1 MVTITPLYNSVGS
14 TQQEY
19 NLSQEVL
26 IPIINSSSEFNP
38 VTDQVIFSVEDPNN
52 NLLYTN
58 QIFKFSV
65 RDYENTTDE
74 NSISSVVV
82 FPDKDILE
90 AGYDIGEFNVYYN
103 FYRPALNSNVYN
115 YFIQNISANR
125 TEIKLSINN
134 VSNAEI
140 EALVQSFSSSLDE
153 GGYFKD
159 FYIDVNGAYYIAN
172 NVLLDTT
179 TDQYGILI
187 KLYQALPSSI
197 QNNTQLEVVYE
208 VAETTGFNLVFP
220 PTPIDI
226 VENLEYIKGP
236 NFSYQFSD
244 QTNNSTIE
252 SDFSSLLDITQLT
265 SSYNELQN
273 ILDQKGIIV
282 NIDYTN
288 FDNFIQFSSAEQRLL
303 NFYYKVGRIESFNNS
318 ITSLNTITGATLNSL
333 QVSSSKASFENQI
346 TSFIKNFD
354 GYENYLYYSSGS
366 TSYPKSNST
375 QPYNLQST
383 GSAEVLTWIG
393 SVNEASPYYG
403 GMLLSASL
411 YDNENQDSLYN
422 TVPTYLSEDPANAGY
437 ELFLNMIGQHFD
449 ILYSYINTIT
459 DRFNTDNR
467 LDYGISRDLVAD
479 ALRGAG
485 IKLYQNNFSSD
496 DLYSALLG
504 INASGSLLP
513 PTGSEVITNYIT
525 ASNDAYPLENVN
537 KSTYKR
543 LYHNLPYLLN
553 KKGTVEGL
561 RALINCF
568 GIPDTILRISEFGG
582 KDKDN
587 TNDWDYFQNEFNY
600 SIFNSGSSTT
610 SRIEI
615 DWEVNGDW
623 LSKDDVPESLLFQFK
638 PFNILPKEDDYS
650 TIFYKD
656 GQEIFLT
663 LSYTGSSYTSGSY
676 SGSIPSASNDYATL
690 TLWDNGTDV
699 AHVNAPF
706 YDGNWWGVQ
715 VNREGVTSNAE
726 VTLRTANSI
735 YNGNDGFKIGYTT
748 SSIVTNTLSS
758 WRSTIGNKNAFFPY
772 SLNSGKTLGGNTYYG
787 LTGSFQEIRFYN
799 VTQSENVFHDY
810 VMNPHSIEG
819 INPTSSADN
828 LIFRA
833 PLGSELNTNTG
844 TLTSIHPKVTGSYIT
859 NSFSSDSDY
868 TIGSDMT
875 YVPQTEYYYY
885 DQPAVGIKNRVSE
898 KIRVAE
904 EVLPTG
910 DTLSAYRSIQQIY
923 PQSESYTRDVN
934 YVEVAFSPQ
943 NEINDDI
950 NSSMG
955 YFNIGEYIGD
965 PGQFAQSG
973 SSYLPLDKLRDTYFE
988 KYYKNYNWTD
998 YIRLI
1003 RYFDNSLFK
1012 MIKDFIPARTSLAS
1026 GVVIKQHLLERNK
1039 VTPPQVETSQ
1049 HVYSGSIESGF
1060 IDGGDGGSFSSIN
1073 RNFANATTLTMRGA
1087 SSRVISRNGLSG
1099 TIINGFGATFG
1110 SYGVTGSDSGIEV
1123 QEVNQVSFP
1132 FTNTSAVPIYFNLNL
1147 QGEVSD
1153 NALNNGEIEIFSNI
1167 RFTTGSNKYVDKRAA
1182 GSIYSSSLG
1191 NVSVGDSIS
1200 VNAPNLIIYPNESLT
1215 IAISDDDSAAENI
1228 VSCDVTFSSVS
1239 IINNLTL
1246 NSQIW
1251 ESSVD
1256 TPVGPQI
1263 IINSSQAEFYN
1274 GEFSGS
1280 EVLVTNGDLNSTRV
1294 IETADLN
1301 SGFIAPYNTVFQG
1314 TIPAFSNGI
1323 AGYELN
1329 TVNGLISVTK
1339 ITLDGKDANGV
1350 SRFNYLTTYPNT
1362 TYKAGDTLYIKTSGD
1377 GNVYPFHV
1385 ESVFQGPSVP
1395 GNGSTTITI
1404 TPWNVSNY
1412 SNEWYPGDG
1421 VGVQS
1426 MNFEII
1432 NDPSITNLQA
1442 SLEGDFPLLNNVP
1455 NNRLSDIYQ
1464 DVDYADG
1471 STIPVNFDLILN
1483 GQAVKFPIPDSNY
1496 SQKSW
1501 SNGRYNG
1508 SKVSSRKFNE

>member
-19 NLSQEVL
+19 DLSQEVL

-52 NLLYTN
+52 NLLYTS

-65 RDYENTTDE
+65 RNYENTTDE

-103 FYRPALNSNVYN
+103 FYRPALNSNIYN

-134 VSNAEI
+134 ISNAEI

-159 FYIDVNGAYYIAN
+159 FYININGRYYIAN

-179 TDQYGILI
+179 TNQYGILI

-303 NFYYKVGRIESFNNS
+303 NFYYKVGQIESFNNS
-318 ITSLNTITGATLNSL
+318 ITLIDSITGATSSSL

-383 GSAEVLTWIG
+383 GSTEVLTWIG

-479 ALRGAG
+479 ALKGAG

-525 ASNDAYPLENVN
+525 ASNDAYPLENIN

-587 TNDWDYFQNEFNY
+587 TNDWDYFQNRFNY
-600 SIFNSGSSTT
+600 ALYNSGSSTT

-650 TIFYKD
+650 TIFLKM
-656 GQEIFLT
+656 
-663 LSYTGSSYTSGSY
+663 
-676 SGSIPSASNDYATL
+676 
-690 TLWDNGTDV
+690 V
-699 AHVNAPF
+699 
-706 YDGNWWGVQ
+706 
-715 VNREGVTSNAE
+715 R
-726 VTLRTANSI
+726 
-735 YNGNDGFKIGYTT
+735 
-748 SSIVTNTLSS
+748 
-758 WRSTIGNKNAFFPY
+758 
-772 SLNSGKTLGGNTYYG
+772 
-787 LTGSFQEIRFYN
+787 RF
-799 VTQSENVFHDY
+799 S
-810 VMNPHSIEG
+810 
-819 INPTSSADN
+819 
-828 LIFRA
+828 
-833 PLGSELNTNTG
+833 
-844 TLTSIHPKVTGSYIT
+844 
-859 NSFSSDSDY
+859 
-868 TIGSDMT
+868 
-875 YVPQTEYYYY
+875 
-885 DQPAVGIKNRVSE
+885 
-898 KIRVAE
+898 
-904 EVLPTG
+904 
-910 DTLSAYRSIQQIY
+910 
-923 PQSESYTRDVN
+923 
-934 YVEVAFSPQ
+934 
-943 NEINDDI
+943 
-950 NSSMG
+950 
-955 YFNIGEYIGD
+955 
-965 PGQFAQSG
+965 
-973 SSYLPLDKLRDTYFE
+973 
-988 KYYKNYNWTD
+988 
-998 YIRLI
+998 
-1003 RYFDNSLFK
+1003 
-1012 MIKDFIPARTSLAS
+1012 
-1026 GVVIKQHLLERNK
+1026 
-1039 VTPPQVETSQ
+1039 
-1049 HVYSGSIESGF
+1049 
-1060 IDGGDGGSFSSIN
+1060 
-1073 RNFANATTLTMRGA
+1073 
-1087 SSRVISRNGLSG
+1087 
-1099 TIINGFGATFG
+1099 
-1110 SYGVTGSDSGIEV
+1110 
-1123 QEVNQVSFP
+1123 
-1132 FTNTSAVPIYFNLNL
+1132 
-1147 QGEVSD
+1147 
-1153 NALNNGEIEIFSNI
+1153 
-1167 RFTTGSNKYVDKRAA
+1167 
-1182 GSIYSSSLG
+1182 
-1191 NVSVGDSIS
+1191 
-1200 VNAPNLIIYPNESLT
+1200 
-1215 IAISDDDSAAENI
+1215 
-1228 VSCDVTFSSVS
+1228 
-1239 IINNLTL
+1239 
-1246 NSQIW
+1246 
-1251 ESSVD
+1251 
-1256 TPVGPQI
+1256 
-1263 IINSSQAEFYN
+1263 
-1274 GEFSGS
+1274 
-1280 EVLVTNGDLNSTRV
+1280 
-1294 IETADLN
+1294 
-1301 SGFIAPYNTVFQG
+1301 
-1314 TIPAFSNGI
+1314 
-1323 AGYELN
+1323 
-1329 TVNGLISVTK
+1329 
-1339 ITLDGKDANGV
+1339 
-1350 SRFNYLTTYPNT
+1350 
-1362 TYKAGDTLYIKTSGD
+1362 
-1377 GNVYPFHV
+1377 
-1385 ESVFQGPSVP
+1385 
-1395 GNGSTTITI
+1395 
-1404 TPWNVSNY
+1404 
-1412 SNEWYPGDG
+1412 
-1421 VGVQS
+1421 
-1426 MNFEII
+1426 
-1432 NDPSITNLQA
+1432 
-1442 SLEGDFPLLNNVP
+1442 
-1455 NNRLSDIYQ
+1455 
-1464 DVDYADG
+1464 
-1471 STIPVNFDLILN
+1471 
-1483 GQAVKFPIPDSNY
+1483 
-1496 SQKSW
+1496 
-1501 SNGRYNG
+1501 
-1508 SKVSSRKFNE
+1508 

>member
-19 NLSQEVL
+19 DLSQEVL

-52 NLLYTN
+52 NLLYTS

-65 RDYENTTDE
+65 RNYENTTDE

-103 FYRPALNSNVYN
+103 FYRPALNSNIYN

-134 VSNAEI
+134 ISNAEI

-159 FYIDVNGAYYIAN
+159 FYININGRYYIAN

-179 TDQYGILI
+179 TNQYGILI

-303 NFYYKVGRIESFNNS
+303 NFYYKVGQIESFNNN
-318 ITSLNTITGATLNSL
+318 ITLIDSITGATSSSL

-383 GSAEVLTWIG
+383 GSTEVLTWIG

-479 ALRGAG
+479 ALKGAG

-587 TNDWDYFQNEFNY
+587 TNDWDYFQNKFNY
-600 SIFNSGSSTT
+600 ALYNSGSAANNAIVMPWGVNS
-610 SRIEI
+610 
-615 DWEVNGDW
+615 DWN
-623 LSKDDVPESLLFQFK
+623 SYDDNPESLSFRFK
-638 PFNILPKEDDYS
+638 PSNTLPEGDEYS
-650 TIFYKD
+650 LIANKTAVHFY
-656 GQEIFLT
+656 LT
-663 LSYTGSSYTSGSY
+663 LAYTGSGYTSSSY
-676 SGSIPSASNDYATL
+676 SGSIPSSSNDYATL
-690 TLWDNGTDV
+690 TLWNNTTEVTHLD
-699 AHVNAPF
+699 APF
-706 YDGNWWGVQ
+706 YDGNWWGVHAA
-715 VNREGVTSNAE
+715 REEGAAGTTVE
-726 VTLRTANSI
+726 VILRAANSI
-735 YNGNDGFKIGYTT
+735 YNGNDGFKIGFTT
-748 SSIVTNTLSS
+748 SSVVNT
-758 WRSTIGNKNAFFPY
+758 TFPNWI
-772 SLNSGKTLGGNTYYG
+772 SNTGTPLLFIPNNDANGVTLGGNAYYG
-787 LTGSFQEIRFYN
+787 LTGSFQEVRFYN
-799 VTQSENVFHDY
+799 ASSITEATFHDY

-819 INPTSSADN
+819 INYSSSADN

-833 PLGSELNTNTG
+833 PLGSDLNTSTG
-844 TLTSIHPKVTGSYIT
+844 TLTSIHPKITGSLSYIT
-859 NSFSSDSDY
+859 NSFVSDSNY
-868 TIGSDMT
+868 VIGQYSIPTAPTDLIF
-875 YVPQTEYYYY
+875 VPQTEYYYY

-955 YFNIGEYIGD
+955 YFNIGDYIGD
-965 PGQFAQSG
+965 PAQFAQSG
-973 SSYLPLDKLRDTYFE
+973 SSYPPLDKLRDTYFE
-988 KYYKNYNWTD
+988 KYYANYNWTD

-1026 GVVIKQHLLERNK
+1026 GVVIKQHLLERNRQA
-1039 VTPPQVETSQ
+1039 PPQVTHSEPYYTSS
-1049 HVYSGSIESGF
+1049 VYSQQVW
-1060 IDGGDGGSFSSIN
+1060 DH
-1073 RNFANATTLTMRGA
+1073 ANE
-1087 SSRVISRNGLSG
+1087 N
-1099 TIINGFGATFG
+1099 TII
-1110 SYGVTGSDSGIEV
+1110 
-1123 QEVNQVSFP
+1123 
-1132 FTNTSAVPIYFNLNL
+1132 
-1147 QGEVSD
+1147 
-1153 NALNNGEIEIFSNI
+1153 
-1167 RFTTGSNKYVDKRAA
+1167 
-1182 GSIYSSSLG
+1182 SSSLISKIVGGSGGTFNGVNTLG
-1191 NVSVGDSIS
+1191 NSPEGQSQGLTNPV
-1200 VNAPNLIIYPNESLT
+1200 APF
-1215 IAISDDDSAAENI
+1215 
-1228 VSCDVTFSSVS
+1228 VTQSWLS
-1239 IINNLTL
+1239 T
-1246 NSQIW
+1246 
-1251 ESSVD
+1251 VD

-1280 EVLVTNGDLNSTRV
+1280 EVLVTNGDLNSSRV
-1294 IETADLN
+1294 IETADVD
-1301 SGFIAPYNTVFQG
+1301 SGFIAPYSQVYQG
-1314 TIPAFSNGI
+1314 TVPAFSDGI

-1362 TYKAGDTLYIKTSGD
+1362 TYKAGDILYIKTSGD

-1395 GNGSTTITI
+1395 GNGSTAITI

-1442 SLEGDFPLLNNVP
+1442 SLEGDYPLLNNVP

-1471 STIPVNFDLILN
+1471 SAIPVNFDLILN
-1483 GQAVKFPIPDSNY
+1483 GQALKFPIPDSNY

-1508 SKVSSRKFNE
+1508 SRVSSRKFNG

>member
-19 NLSQEVL
+19 DLSQEVL

-134 VSNAEI
+134 ISNAEI

-303 NFYYKVGRIESFNNS
+303 NFYYKVGQIETFNNS

-383 GSAEVLTWIG
+383 GSTEVLTWIG

-587 TNDWDYFQNEFNY
+587 TNDWDYFQNRFNY
-600 SIFNSGSSTT
+600 ALYNSGSSIT
-610 SRIEI
+610 SRFNSSLFINSN
-615 DWEVNGDW
+615 W
-623 LSKDDVPESLLFQFK
+623 ESLSTQPSTILFRFK
-638 PFNILPKEDDYS
+638 PNSLPTNNTQSIVAYGE
-650 TIFYKD
+650 
-656 GQEIFLT
+656 LT
-663 LSYTGSSYTSGSY
+663 NTVGTTFALVLDYTGSGALTSGSY
-676 SGSIPSASNDYATL
+676 SGSIPSQSLEYGTL
-690 TLWDNGTDV
+690 SLYNQ
-699 AHVNAPF
+699 ANKIISCSAPF
-706 YDGNWWGVQ
+706 YDGSWWSVLLEQGGTAPYQKLKV
-715 VNREGVTSNAE
+715 
-726 VTLRTANSI
+726 ANSI
-735 YNGNDGFKIGYTT
+735 YNGDDGFKIGYIAT
-748 SSIVTNTLSS
+748 SSYSVTPGLWGAGTSISFNVPA
-758 WRSTIGNKNAFFPY
+758 KNASPI
-772 SLNSGKTLGGNTYYG
+772 SRGSKDYYG
-787 LTGSFQEIRFYN
+787 LTGSFQEVRYYINRPDN
-799 VTQSENVFHDY
+799 SSETFFQDY

-819 INPTSSADN
+819 RNYSSSAED

-833 PLGSELNTNTG
+833 PLGSDLITNTG
-844 TLTSIHPKVTGSYIT
+844 TLTSIHPKITGSYIT
-859 NSFSSDSDY
+859 NSFNDTDSNY
-868 TIGSDMT
+868 TIGSNMIF
-875 YVPQTEYYYY
+875 YPQTEYYYY

-955 YFNIGEYIGD
+955 YFNIGDYIGD
-965 PGQFAQSG
+965 PAQFAQSG
-973 SSYLPLDKLRDTYFE
+973 SSYPPLDKLRDIYFE

-1012 MIKDFIPARTSLAS
+1012 MIKDFIPVRTSLAS

-1060 IDGGDGGSFSSIN
+1060 MSGSTGGSFN
-1073 RNFANATTLTMRGA
+1073 NVNTLGN
-1087 SSRVISRNGLSG
+1087 SPEG
-1099 TIINGFGATFG
+1099 
-1110 SYGVTGSDSGIEV
+1110 
-1123 QEVNQVSFP
+1123 QEQG
-1132 FTNTSAVPIYFNLNL
+1132 FTNPISPFVT
-1147 QGEVSD
+1147 QSW
-1153 NALNNGEIEIFSNI
+1153 
-1167 RFTTGSNKYVDKRAA
+1167 
-1182 GSIYSSSLG
+1182 SS
-1191 NVSVGDSIS
+1191 
-1200 VNAPNLIIYPNESLT
+1200 T
-1215 IAISDDDSAAENI
+1215 
-1228 VSCDVTFSSVS
+1228 
-1239 IINNLTL
+1239 
-1246 NSQIW
+1246 
-1251 ESSVD
+1251 VD
-1256 TPVGPQI
+1256 TPVGPQT

-1280 EVLVTNGDLNSTRV
+1280 EVLVTNGDLNSSQV
-1294 IETADLN
+1294 IETANID
-1301 SGFIAPYNTVFQG
+1301 SGFIAPYNNVIGSKSGGSYGNGTFSYFADVSNFPVRVYTLRFSKIFDSGVTSRLSYFQSLKIG
-1314 TIPAFSNGI
+1314 DIIQIKQIGGSYSSNINYEFTINGGI
-1323 AGYELN
+1323 TTGSQY
-1329 TVNGLISVTK
+1329 VNI
-1339 ITLDGKDANGV
+1339 
-1350 SRFNYLTTYPNT
+1350 P
-1362 TYKAGDTLYIKTSGD
+1362 
-1377 GNVYPFHV
+1377 V
-1385 ESVFQGPSVP
+1385 ESQY
-1395 GNGSTTITI
+1395 ITSFD
-1404 TPWNVSNY
+1404 WYLSGV
-1412 SNEWYPGDG
+1412 NESKTWD
-1421 VGVQS
+1421 VQL
-1426 MNFEII
+1426 I

-1471 STIPVNFDLILN
+1471 SAIPVNFDLILN
-1483 GQAVKFPIPDSNY
+1483 GQALKFPIPDSNY

-1508 SKVSSRKFNE
+1508 SRVSSRKFNG

>member
-19 NLSQEVL
+19 DLSQEVL

-52 NLLYTN
+52 NLLYTS

-65 RDYENTTDE
+65 RNYENTTDE

-103 FYRPALNSNVYN
+103 FYRPALNSNIYN

-134 VSNAEI
+134 ISNAEI

-159 FYIDVNGAYYIAN
+159 FYININGRYYIAN

-179 TDQYGILI
+179 TNQYGILI

-318 ITSLNTITGATLNSL
+318 ITLIDSITGATSSSL

-366 TSYPKSNST
+366 TSFPKSNST

-383 GSAEVLTWIG
+383 GSTEVLTWIG

-525 ASNDAYPLENVN
+525 ASNDAYPLENIN

-587 TNDWDYFQNEFNY
+587 TNDWDYFQNRFNY
-600 SIFNSGSSTT
+600 ALYNSGSSTT
-610 SRIEI
+610 SRFNSNLII
-615 DWEVNGDW
+615 NSNWEP
-623 LSKDDVPESLLFQFK
+623 STSQPSTILFRFK
-638 PFNILPKEDDYS
+638 PDSLPTNNTQSIVAFGE
-650 TIFYKD
+650 
-656 GQEIFLT
+656 LNT
-663 LSYTGSSYTSGSY
+663 LATQFALVLDYTGSGALTSGSY
-676 SGSIPSASNDYATL
+676 SGSIPSQSLEYGTL
-690 TLWDNGTDV
+690 SLYNQ
-699 AHVNAPF
+699 ANKIISCSAPF
-706 YDGNWWGVQ
+706 YDGNWWSVLLEQGASAPYQKLKV
-715 VNREGVTSNAE
+715 
-726 VTLRTANSI
+726 ANSI
-735 YNGNDGFKIGYTT
+735 YKGNDGFKIGYIAT
-748 SSIVTNTLSS
+748 SSYSGGAGLWGGGYSSTFYVPAKDTNSIS
-758 WRSTIGNKNAFFPY
+758 RGSKD
-772 SLNSGKTLGGNTYYG
+772 YYG
-787 LTGSFQEIRFYN
+787 LTGSFQEIRYYVN
-799 VTQSENVFHDY
+799 RPDKSSETFFQDY

-819 INPTSSADN
+819 RNYSSSAED
-828 LIFRA
+828 LLFRA
-833 PLGSELNTNTG
+833 PLGSDLITNIG
-844 TLTSIHPKVTGSYIT
+844 TLTSIHPKITGSYIT
-859 NSFSSDSDY
+859 NSFSGNSNY
-868 TIGSDMT
+868 TIGSNMT
-875 YVPQTEYYYY
+875 FYPQTEYYYY

-955 YFNIGEYIGD
+955 YFNIGDYIGD
-965 PGQFAQSG
+965 PAQFAQSG
-973 SSYLPLDKLRDTYFE
+973 SSYPPLDKLRDTYFE

-1060 IDGGDGGSFSSIN
+1060 MSGSTGGSFN
-1073 RNFANATTLTMRGA
+1073 NVNTLGN
-1087 SSRVISRNGLSG
+1087 SPEG
-1099 TIINGFGATFG
+1099 
-1110 SYGVTGSDSGIEV
+1110 
-1123 QEVNQVSFP
+1123 QEQG
-1132 FTNTSAVPIYFNLNL
+1132 FTNPISPFVT
-1147 QGEVSD
+1147 QSW
-1153 NALNNGEIEIFSNI
+1153 
-1167 RFTTGSNKYVDKRAA
+1167 
-1182 GSIYSSSLG
+1182 SS
-1191 NVSVGDSIS
+1191 
-1200 VNAPNLIIYPNESLT
+1200 T
-1215 IAISDDDSAAENI
+1215 
-1228 VSCDVTFSSVS
+1228 
-1239 IINNLTL
+1239 
-1246 NSQIW
+1246 
-1251 ESSVD
+1251 VD

-1280 EVLVTNGDLNSTRV
+1280 EVLVTNGNLNVIPPLGTTQKSKSYVYGNPTNSAGVRSFQDSTSYNNTLATLIASLPTELKQSILFLDLDNVGVVNMILGWKTGDE
-1294 IETADLN
+1294 IEEALDDINYGDTINITFTDN
-1301 SGFIAPYNTVFQG
+1301 GGISPQPISVPYTFTVGNVVKYVDYF
-1314 TIPAFSNGI
+1314 
-1323 AGYELN
+1323 ELN
-1329 TVNGLISVTK
+1329 FINSPQPSPGSYL
-1339 ITLDGKDANGV
+1339 
-1350 SRFNYLTTYPNT
+1350 FNS
-1362 TYKAGDTLYIKTSGD
+1362 YI
-1377 GNVYPFHV
+1377 
-1385 ESVFQGPSVP
+1385 P
-1395 GNGSTTITI
+1395 GNPMLNNVDVRVDVIQ
-1404 TPWNVSNY
+1404 TPQ
-1412 SNEWYPGDG
+1412 E
-1421 VGVQS
+1421 
-1426 MNFEII
+1426 
-1432 NDPSITNLQA
+1432 NLVILT
-1442 SLEGDFPLLNNVP
+1442 SENPLYNNVP

-1471 STIPVNFDLILN
+1471 SAIPVNFNLILN

-1508 SKVSSRKFNE
+1508 SRVSSRKFNG